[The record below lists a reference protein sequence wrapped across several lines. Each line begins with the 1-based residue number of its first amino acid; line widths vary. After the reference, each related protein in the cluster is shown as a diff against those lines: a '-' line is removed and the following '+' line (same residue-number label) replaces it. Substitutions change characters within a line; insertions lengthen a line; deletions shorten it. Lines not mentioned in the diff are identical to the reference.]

1 MGNPKLIKYGPL
13 SIEIHPND
21 SNLLYFDEID
31 QWELTLNFGFGAK
44 TSASK
49 RVSYWRSRLIL
60 RTVSI
65 LVSFSVQKS
74 DRRIV
79 IEVSNAPPLS

>member
-1 MGNPKLIKYGPL
+1 MGNPKLFKYGQL
-13 SIEIHPND
+13 SIEIDPND

-49 RVSYWRSRLIL
+49 RVSYWRGSNGDLE
-60 RTVSI
+60 TSI
-65 LVSFSVQKS
+65 LGAPHLEDDVKYRKS
-74 DRRIV
+74 LR
-79 IEVSNAPPLS
+79 

>member
-44 TSASK
+44 TSMSK
-49 RVSYWRSRLIL
+49 RFSYSE
-60 RTVSI
+60 
-65 LVSFSVQKS
+65 
-74 DRRIV
+74 
-79 IEVSNAPPLS
+79 EVHETREICFL